1 MKYHK
6 YYNTLKIYKVYKR
19 IKNTN
24 MHFIPWDT
32 LCNDHTGEIK
42 HESMPIFDVLLP
54 TAGCNGVK
62 EVYDLFA
69 ASVVCIKNIN

>member
-1 MKYHK
+1 
-6 YYNTLKIYKVYKR
+6 
-19 IKNTN
+19 